1 MAGLPRR
8 GDFLILFIAQ
18 PQLQRRK
25 VLLHP
30 LRLLGSVEHYD
41 TLVKLPADEHRA
53 LAYPVPARNLLERA
67 LKVQPLE
74 PGYRG
79 QAHIALT
86 RDALGLQPPGVLGR
100 SLRVRVELDLVDH
113 GLDLSRLE
121 QVLDVLLA
129 EVGDADC
136 LGLSCALGRLQLFPG
151 FGDVSFNVL
160 VPGEVGTVEEV
171 SATRQLSSD
180 RTKGLILCATHKST

>member
-1 MAGLPRR
+1 MTRPTRR
-8 GDFLILFIAQ
+8 GDSLILCITQ
-18 PQLQRRK
+18 LQLQRRE

-30 LRLLGSVEHYD
+30 LRLLGSVEHYN
-41 TLVKLPADEHRA
+41 TMVKLPADEHRA

-79 QAHIALT
+79 QSHIALT

-136 LGLSCALGRLQLFPG
+136 LGLACALDGLQLFPG
-151 FGDVSFNVL
+151 LGDVFRDIL
-160 VPGEVGTVEEV
+160 VSGEIGTVEEV
-171 SATRQLSSD
+171 SAMRQLSS
-180 RTKGLILCATHKST
+180 K